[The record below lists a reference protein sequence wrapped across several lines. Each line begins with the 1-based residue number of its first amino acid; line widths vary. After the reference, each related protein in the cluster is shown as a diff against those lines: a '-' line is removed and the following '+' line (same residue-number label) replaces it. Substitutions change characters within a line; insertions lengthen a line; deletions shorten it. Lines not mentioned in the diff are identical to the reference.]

1 MARGKMCQ
9 ACKPWA
15 GYAKSLRRFGLT
27 PADYVAILQAQGGV
41 CHVCSKPPKGQR
53 LCIDHDHALPEGRA
67 AVRGLLCRDCNY
79 SRLPRFEENVAM
91 LQRAI
96 SYLTAPPARSVIA
109 QGVQRGVGVRP
120 ADLGLSP
127 TGEDDGAT

>member
-15 GYAKSLRRFGLT
+15 GYAKSLRRFALT

-41 CHVCSKPPKGQR
+41 CYICYEPPRGQR
-53 LCIDHDHALPEGRA
+53 LSIDHDHALPEGRA

-79 SRLPRFEENVAM
+79 SRLPRFGEDVAM

-109 QGVQRGVGVRP
+109 EGAHLGVSVRP
-120 ADLGLSP
+120 TDLGLSA